1 MRAPAQQRALAF
13 LTRAVARMRRSGASR
28 LPAYATLATQAGV
41 APMTMLKALRAFR
54 DRGII
59 ALSHGSGAT
68 LLPEAPGDEP
78 ARGPAR
84 QQATTL
90 WRRVRQAVYRDI
102 IGGRYARHT
111 QLPPHKT
118 LRRRYGASYVTV
130 RHALE
135 QLCRDGFLERIGRHY
150 RVAEHRAARTG
161 NTVVL
166 IAFGGEQRGSAL
178 PSYQSPRS
186 VQHLQSIQH
195 ACVRAGL
202 HLELVTPH
210 YSAGRLRGVQAVRE
224 LAHRDTVLRR
234 SILGFVVWDI
244 TIPRETV
251 GEILRTIMQSERPVS
266 LLNETGRQV
275 VPPTVSRSPL
285 FKQFT
290 MAASIHAGREV
301 GDFLLRKG
309 HRRLAYIDAS
319 VPDKLSELRL
329 EGLRDATRAA
339 GIDDGVVAVYPGART
354 PVAPLRGD
362 MGRLFR
368 LGDRIMRDTVR
379 ERRSDPEM
387 MRTRIETETVLAID
401 NAAIRRRNRE
411 RLFAALQHRALS
423 CGASAWVAYND
434 LTAADCLDFLESHGV
449 AVPRDIAVAGFDD
462 SLTAI
467 YHQLTSYNFGGDAC
481 MHAMIE
487 HIVNPTATAR
497 LAQPVELD
505 GYVMERRTT

>member
-1 MRAPAQQRALAF
+1 MRAPAQRRASAF
-13 LTRAVARMRRSGASR
+13 LERTIARMRRAGTSR
-28 LPAYATLATQAGV
+28 LAAYATLASQAGV
-41 APMTMLKALRAFR
+41 APMTMLKVLRAFR
-54 DRGII
+54 DRGVI

-68 LLPEAPGDEP
+68 LLPPVPFDETD
-78 ARGPAR
+78 ADRSAGER
-84 QQATTL
+84 STR
-90 WRRVRQAVYRDI
+90 WRWVRQAVYRDI
-102 IGGRYARHT
+102 IGGRYPRGT
-111 QLPPHKT
+111 RLPAYKT
-118 LRRRYGASYVTV
+118 LQGRYGASYATV

-135 QLCRDGFLERIGRHY
+135 ELGRDGFVERIGRRY
-150 RVAEHRAARTG
+150 RVPEHRIVRTR

-202 HLELVTPH
+202 HLELITPH
-210 YSAGRLRGVQAVRE
+210 YSDGRLQGMQAVRE
-224 LAHRDTVLRR
+224 AAHTETVLHR

-244 TIPRETV
+244 TLPRDTV
-251 GEILRTIMQSERPVS
+251 GEILRTVTATGRPVA

-275 VPPTVSRSPL
+275 VPWTVSRSAQ

-290 MAASIHAGREV
+290 LAASGRAGRVV

-309 HRRLAYIDAS
+309 HRRLAYVDTS
-319 VPDKLSELRL
+319 VPDTISGSRMA
-329 EGLRDATRAA
+329 GLRDAARAA
-339 GIDDGVVAVYPGART
+339 GIDDGIVAVYPGADV
-354 PVAPLRGD
+354 PVEQLRGD

-368 LGDRIMRDTVR
+368 LGDRIMRETVR
-379 ERRSDPEM
+379 ERRSSPEM

-411 RLFAALQHRALS
+411 RLFAALQRRELS
-423 CGASAWVAYND
+423 RGASAWVAYND
-434 LTAADCLDFLESHGV
+434 LTAADCLDFLESHGI
-449 AVPRDIAVAGFDD
+449 AVPRDIAVVGFDD

-487 HIVNPTATAR
+487 HIVNPAATAR